1 MTRYRIYCQSA
12 NGHDDWTE
20 ISPQI
25 FLGLTEGTGAFKKDT
40 VMKLIKEKGKLQ
52 IQLNFKLANPR
63 SFEDLFD
70 Y

>member
-1 MTRYRIYCQSA
+1 
-12 NGHDDWTE
+12 
-20 ISPQI
+20 
-25 FLGLTEGTGAFKKDT
+25 
-40 VMKLIKEKGKLQ
+40 MKLIKEKGKLQ